1 MRSREKNKLKQI
13 CCFTGHRKIS
23 AKMLDTVSERLKEI
37 VNLVIQ
43 NGYRCFITG
52 GAIGFDTLSAQTVLN
67 AKQEHKRKKIKLI
80 LAIPCPEQANDW
92 EKSNIDEYERIKT
105 LADSVVYVSTHN
117 KKAVCTKGID
127 IWLTI
132 AVCALHI

>member
-1 MRSREKNKLKQI
+1 MKQT

-23 AKMLDTVSERLKEI
+23 AKMLDTVSARLKET
-37 VNLVIQ
+37 VDLAIQ
-43 NGYRCFITG
+43 NGYRRFITG
-52 GAIGFDTLSAQTVLN
+52 GATGFDTLSAQAVLN

-80 LAIPCPEQANDW
+80 LAIPCPEQADGW
-92 EKSNIDEYERIKT
+92 EQREI
-105 LADSVVYVSTHN
+105 A
-117 KKAVCTKGID
+117 

>member
-1 MRSREKNKLKQI
+1 MRSREKTKLKQT

-23 AKMLDTVSERLKEI
+23 AKVLDTGSERLKET
-37 VNLVIQ
+37 VDLAIQ
-43 NGYRCFITG
+43 NGYRRFITG
-52 GAIGFDTLSAQTVLN
+52 GATGFDTLSAQAVLN

-80 LAIPCPEQANDW
+80 LAIPCPEQADGW
-92 EKSNIDEYERIKT
+92 EQREI
-105 LADSVVYVSTHN
+105 A
-117 KKAVCTKGID
+117 

>member
-1 MRSREKNKLKQI
+1 MRSREKTKLKQT

-23 AKMLDTVSERLKEI
+23 AKVLDTVSERLKET
-37 VNLVIQ
+37 VDLAIQ
-43 NGYRCFITG
+43 NGYRRFITG
-52 GAIGFDTLSAQTVLN
+52 GATGFDTLSAQAVLN

-80 LAIPCPEQANDW
+80 LAIPCPEQADGW
-92 EKSNIDEYERIKT
+92 EQREI
-105 LADSVVYVSTHN
+105 A
-117 KKAVCTKGID
+117 

>member
-1 MRSREKNKLKQI
+1 MKQT

-23 AKMLDTVSERLKEI
+23 AKVLDTVSERLKET
-37 VNLVIQ
+37 VDLAIQ
-43 NGYRCFITG
+43 NGYRRC
-52 GAIGFDTLSAQTVLN
+52 GATGFDTLSAQAVLN

-80 LAIPCPEQANDW
+80 LAIPCPEQADGW
-92 EKSNIDEYERIKT
+92 EQREI
-105 LADSVVYVSTHN
+105 A
-117 KKAVCTKGID
+117 

>member
-1 MRSREKNKLKQI
+1 MKQT

-37 VNLVIQ
+37 VNSAIQ

-92 EKSNIDEYERIKT
+92 EKSDIDEYERIKT

-117 KKAVCTKGID
+117 KKRLYAQKGSIYG
-127 IWLTI
+127 
-132 AVCALHI
+132 

>member
-1 MRSREKNKLKQI
+1 MKQT

-37 VNLVIQ
+37 VNSAIQ

-92 EKSNIDEYERIKT
+92 EKSDIDEYERIKT

-117 KKAVCTKGID
+117 KKKAVCTKGID